1 MPMRTTATS
10 PTTPTAERL
19 LTVAESLFLQDGYDA
34 VSVRAINTAAGMSP
48 AAVHY
53 HFGSKEGLVAR
64 LLEDRLAP
72 LWRERLED
80 IAGNGQPPVA
90 ELVDAVLI
98 PLAELAADPVGRLR
112 LHLLARTVLAGKPMH
127 WNSPW
132 FKLAP
137 WVDRL
142 RASRPDLTGEEAAH
156 RWRLAFELVLREFG
170 DPLGERAGSRPVPS
184 VPLPTLAAFVTAGLS
199 APPGER
205 PQEEGHR

>member
-1 MPMRTTATS
+1 MPTRPDASTAS
-10 PTTPTAERL
+10 TAERL

-53 HFGSKEGLVAR
+53 HFGSKEGLVVR

-72 LWRERLED
+72 LWRERLDE
-80 IAGNGQPPVA
+80 IAGAGHTPLA
-90 ELVDAVLI
+90 ELVDAILLPFADLV
-98 PLAELAADPVGRLR
+98 ADPVGRLR
-112 LHLLARTVLAGKPMH
+112 LHLLARTVLAGKAVR

-132 FKLAP
+132 FSLAP

-142 RASRPDLTGEEAAH
+142 RANCPELSREEATD
-156 RWRLAFELVLREFG
+156 RWRLAFDLILREFG
-170 DPLGERAGSRPVPS
+170 DPLGEGRPSRPVPS

-199 APPGER
+199 ASPSGEGR
-205 PQEEGHR
+205 R